1 MTFLL
6 TLEGLKAAKRL
17 PQCDPSASDANLAV
31 RAFYD
36 FMRASITRSADP

>member
-6 TLEGLKAAKRL
+6 ALEGLKAAKRL
-17 PQCDPSASDANLAV
+17 PQYAPSVKLAV

-36 FMRASITRSADP
+36 FMRASVTRSADP

>member
-1 MTFLL
+1 MTCLL

-17 PQCDPSASDANLAV
+17 NQYAPTASDVKLAV

-36 FMRASITRSADP
+36 FRRASITLSADP

>member
-17 PQCDPSASDANLAV
+17 PQYAPSASDVKLAV
-31 RAFYD
+31 RAFCD
-36 FMRASITRSADP
+36 FMRASVTRSADP